1 MNGLKS
7 VIYNCRKAT
16 FLIDK
21 RMGGKISF
29 RESIELRVHLI
40 RCDVCKLYV
49 KQSEK
54 INEMIKALLKAP
66 AGVEIRLDEDFKK
79 GLQVTIDDQLN
90 KN

>member
-21 RMGGKISF
+21 RMNGKISF

-40 RCDVCKLYV
+40 GCDVCSLYV

-66 AGVEIRLDEDFKK
+66 AATEIRLDDNFKK
-79 GLQVTIDDQLN
+79 ELQVQIDDQLN